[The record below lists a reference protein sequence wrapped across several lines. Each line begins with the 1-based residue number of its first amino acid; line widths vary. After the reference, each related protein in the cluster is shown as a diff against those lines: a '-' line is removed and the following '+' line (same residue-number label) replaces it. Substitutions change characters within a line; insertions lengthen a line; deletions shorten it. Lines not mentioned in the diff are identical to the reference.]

1 MDRGAWQDTVHGAT
15 ESDTTEATWRTRMQ
29 KYKKRNGKRSEEDVD
44 MGKQQI
50 NQLIMSVT
58 GMVLYTS
65 DRTQMGLYHNLG
77 TI

>member
-1 MDRGAWQDTVHGAT
+1 
-15 ESDTTEATWRTRMQ
+15 MQ
-29 KYKKRNGKRSEEDVD
+29 NHKRKGKRSEEYVD
-44 MGKQQI
+44 MEKQQI

-65 DRTQMGLYHNLG
+65 DRTQTGLYHNLG